1 MNSCMFV
8 VCYQFFSFLSHIV
21 EHFMSVA
28 PPCSLSLSHRE
39 RERERER
46 ETDTHTWAAEA
57 LTARAVDATCACHGC
72 RV

>member
-28 PPCSLSLSHRE
+28 PPCSLSHTE

-46 ETDTHTWAAEA
+46 ETDRHTH
-57 LTARAVDATCACHGC
+57 LGSGGVDSEGSG
-72 RV
+72 RDLRLSWV